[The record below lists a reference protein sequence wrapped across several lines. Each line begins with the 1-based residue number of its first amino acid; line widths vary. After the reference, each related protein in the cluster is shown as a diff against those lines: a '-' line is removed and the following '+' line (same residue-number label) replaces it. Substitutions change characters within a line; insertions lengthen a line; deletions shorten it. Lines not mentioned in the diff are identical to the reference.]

1 MSWDLTGSRVHGLYM
16 GLFPYAGVVT
26 ESRVKYGGTVGH
38 TVKVDAPLT
47 VFGATRDCVLVS
59 GSEVTVVDQ

>member
-1 MSWDLTGSRVHGLYM
+1 M